1 MTISILAGVPGAGKS
16 YDAVLNT
23 IIPALAAGRVVRTNL
38 PLNEDA
44 IAEYLA
50 FRKPGFE
57 LKFSQVQFFE
67 GTAKNPYPFLQRET
81 YNFDMDT
88 ETVLIDGV
96 RKGPLFV
103 IDEAQ
108 NTFPAR
114 QQVPLDIVE
123 FFTEHRHYLVDIVLI
138 TQNYRNLAK
147 EIYQRMT
154 EEYVWLQKAKNH
166 GTTKAY
172 ERRVFPSPTQTRRDD
187 LLYSRLTVYSKKI
200 YNLYFSFAPEAHA
213 AGGKLSD
220 GGKWG
225 IPKGSGWIIA
235 GLVFC
240 LGAGGYLVKTQ
251 GGLLPA
257 FMQSPASRAA
267 KQVAENA
274 PSQKAVADFSPN
286 AVDLKAISFSAWDDE
301 AGPLFSKPDGSAF
314 SLDDWLQSGGIVR
327 SDRKNM
333 RFILKNSSG
342 YRSFSLDEDLP
353 DAG

>member
-23 IIPALAAGRVVRTNL
+23 IVPALAAGRVVRTNL

-50 FRKPGFE
+50 WKKPGFE
-57 LKFSQVQFFE
+57 LRFEQIQFFE

-81 YNFDMDT
+81 YDFDM
-88 ETVLIDGV
+88 EKEAVLIDGV

-154 EEYVWLQKAKNH
+154 EEYIWLQKAKNH

-172 ERRVFPSPTQTRRDD
+172 ERRVYPSPTQTRRDD

-225 IPKGSGWIIA
+225 LPKGSYYILFS
-235 GLVFC
+235 LVLFAVS
-240 LGAGGYLVKTQ
+240 LGFIYKTQ
-251 GGLLPA
+251 GGFLPKVLRPR
-257 FMQSPASRAA
+257 SEIS
-267 KQVAENA
+267 AESVQ
-274 PSQKAVADFSPN
+274 SQKAVADFSPN

-301 AGPLFSKPDGSAF
+301 AGPLFSKPEGETF
-314 SLDDWLQSGGIVR
+314 SLDEWLQAGGIVR
-327 SDRKNM
+327 TDRKNM

-342 YRSFSLDEDLP
+342 YRSFSLGEDLP